1 MKNKIISIALSM
13 AVAASACAV
22 STFTAT
28 AADDEI
34 KDKSG
39 FIYSVNDKGTAV
51 IEGHVNTAI
60 TALNIPATL
69 GGYTVTHIGDWAFE
83 EFYNLKTVTM
93 ADTIVDIGIAVFE
106 NCYALQ
112 SIDFS
117 DTLNHISVAAFE
129 NCRSLTKIILPDTVE
144 SIYSGVFDGC
154 TNLREFH
161 VPESLDYFS
170 YDSFNTF
177 ASCPYLEK
185 ITFGSEV
192 SLKSYY
198 YEDEERF
205 STSDMLYIPA
215 SVTEI
220 TCEEPFAFTN
230 GFTENGYSSNY
241 YFVIAGRA
249 GTEAERFAKE
259 HGIVFMEL
267 SDIAEAGDYATLG
280 DVDASDAVDSSDA
293 SKILAAYAAIAT
305 GEASPLTTE
314 QTNAA
319 DVNLDGTVDSSDASS
334 VLSYYA
340 YAATSGGSAMPI
352 AFYLDIL

>member
-1 MKNKIISIALSM
+1 MKKKIISILLSM
-13 AVAASACAV
+13 TAAVAACSAAAFNTV
-22 STFTAT
+22 

-39 FIYSVNDKGTAV
+39 FTYRINDKGNAV
-51 IEGHVNTAI
+51 VTGFTNEAT
-60 TALNIPATL
+60 TSLKIPATL
-69 GGYTVTHIGDWAFE
+69 GGYTVTHVGDWAFE

-93 ADTIVDIGIAVFE
+93 ADTIVDLGIAAFE

-144 SIYSGVFDGC
+144 SIYSSVFDGC

-170 YDSFNTF
+170 YNNFNTF
-177 ASCPYLEK
+177 SSCPYLEK
-185 ITFGSEV
+185 ITFGSKV
-192 SLKSYY
+192 SLQSYY
-198 YEDEERF
+198 NETEQAF
-205 STSDMLYIPA
+205 STSHMLYIPA

-220 TCEEPFAFTN
+220 TCEEPFTFRN
-230 GFTENGYSSNY
+230 GFTDNGYASNY
-241 YFVIAGRA
+241 YFVIAGRK

-259 HGIVFMEL
+259 QGIVFMEL
-267 SDIAEAGDYATLG
+267 SDIAEAGDYAALG

-305 GEASPLTTE
+305 GEKSPLTAA
-314 QTNAA
+314 QSKAA

-352 AFYLDIL
+352 AFYLGIL

>member
-1 MKNKIISIALSM
+1 MKKNFISLLLSM
-13 AVAASACAV
+13 AVAASACSAAA
-22 STFTAT
+22 FNAA

-34 KDKSG
+34 QDKSG

-51 IEGHVNTAI
+51 IEGHVNTSV
-60 TALNIPATL
+60 TALNIPSTI

-83 EFYNLKTVTM
+83 EFYSLKNVTM
-93 ADTIVDIGIAVFE
+93 ADTIVDIGIAVFRD
-106 NCYALQ
+106 CYALQ

-117 DTLNHISVAAFE
+117 DTLNHISVNAFE
-129 NCRSLTKIILPDTVE
+129 NCRSLTALNLPDTVE
-144 SIYSGVFDGC
+144 SIYSGFVDGC
-154 TNLREFH
+154 TGLREFH

-185 ITFGSEV
+185 ITFGSTIALE
-192 SLKSYY
+192 SYY

-220 TCEEPFAFTN
+220 TCEEPFTFAN
-230 GFTENGYSSNY
+230 GVSDYGYSSNY

-249 GTEAERFAKE
+249 GTEAERFADE

-267 SDIAEAGDYATLG
+267 SDIAEAGDYASLG

-305 GEASPLTTE
+305 GEASPLTAV
-314 QTNAA
+314 QTKAA

-340 YAATSGGSAMPI
+340 YAATSGGSAIPI